1 MTDTQRIHADLLTV
15 LTTMGGVSKFSAELI
30 AQYLLTKY
38 KMENYNGR

>member
-38 KMENYNGR
+38 KMEDYNGR

>member
-1 MTDTQRIHADLLTV
+1 MNDTQRIHDDLLTV

-38 KMENYNGR
+38 KMEDYNGR